1 MNRYEVCL
9 HMPGLVCLS
18 VCRSASLSVG
28 LSAAHVS
35 TAHYNCLMPPV
46 GLQLQANLNMSQH
59 TLDYGLQARQYDT
72 SDFQDGA
79 VKRIMN
85 KLSDI
90 ERAGLPAAE
99 LEEVGLSRPETQ
111 SQSRVVWSC
120 VVQMSLAA
128 NDEV

>member
-1 MNRYEVCL
+1 
-9 HMPGLVCLS
+9 
-18 VCRSASLSVG
+18 
-28 LSAAHVS
+28 
-35 TAHYNCLMPPV
+35 MPPV

-120 VVQMSLAA
+120 VVQMSPTA
-128 NDEV
+128 NDSCSCKHRTSRCNALTGGTVKVHYGKGRQFHGCVE